1 MRRDGESGKAEKPK
15 NRVLCTPFS
24 GSVTQLRFACLPL
37 AASERSETEPPKK
50 RVLCTLRSEGARN
63 FSLWFCVQAARVARA
78 ARESGA
84 LHPPARLQR
93 ACGVICL

>member
-50 RVLCTLRSEGARN
+50 TGAMHPRA
-63 FSLWFCVQAARVARA
+63 FSG
-78 ARESGA
+78 SGFSA
-84 LHPPARLQR
+84 SLPLA
-93 ACGVICL
+93 